1 MVKFLTSPRI
11 SRGDFVFGVIA
22 IAAFWIAGVYA
33 ISGKLILML
42 ELGLKTQFAVIGREA
57 FSISILR
64 LACDILLIW
73 FAMRRLRDA
82 GYFGWYVLPILA
94 FAFFGSAGAILSIIA
109 MVAIVALPG
118 QVGPN
123 RFGPDPRG
131 WKSQAHFDEQQKR
144 LESGDI

>member
-22 IAAFWIAGVYA
+22 IAAVWIAGVYA

-42 ELGLKTQFAVIGREA
+42 ELGLKTQIAVIGREA

-109 MVAIVALPG
+109 MVAIVALSE

>member
-11 SRGDFVFGVIA
+11 GRGDFVFGVIA
-22 IAAFWIAGVYA
+22 IAALWIAGTYA
-33 ISGKLILML
+33 ISGRLLLML
-42 ELGLKTQFAVIGREA
+42 ELGLKTQIGTIGREA
-57 FSISILR
+57 YSISLLSI
-64 LACDILLIW
+64 ACDILLMW

-82 GYFGWYVLPILA
+82 GYPGWYVLPILA
-94 FAFFGSAGAILSIIA
+94 LAFFGSLGAILSIIA

-123 RFGPDPRG
+123 SFGPDPRG

-144 LESGDI
+144 LERGDI